1 MKLTFHL
8 SPVLKTKLDSLRAK
22 GSTATQRIRSLL
34 KRESGKPPDKGK
46 HAA

>member
-1 MKLTFHL
+1 MKLALHL
-8 SPVLKTKLDSLRAK
+8 PASLKTKLENWRAK

-34 KRESGKPPDKGK
+34 KRESGKPPEKGK